1 MVSGQT
7 RRKTEEERDFRF
19 GSAKM
24 ERDPFFAWSLSPVP
38 RSLLSKL
45 HRNACYAG
53 QDSLSE
59 NRIDQQRATKACSAL
74 PRGSSFQKSAGTWDD
89 GDYGGLCYVNRWKGL
104 VFLLK
109 CGD

>member
-1 MVSGQT
+1 MRNTAVGVRNPTNNWNPESNVSLTRSGIQYLESGFLSLRSKRFHVVSGQT

-53 QDSLSE
+53 
-59 NRIDQQRATKACSAL
+59 
-74 PRGSSFQKSAGTWDD
+74 
-89 GDYGGLCYVNRWKGL
+89 
-104 VFLLK
+104 
-109 CGD
+109 